1 MTERIRLLDPDRPAE
16 MLEVDIIACEETV
29 LRVGV
34 PSTIVTFDLIRR
46 DDSGPYRGSIGG
58 RSFVFVPPVV
68 SRRSPAGSAPQ
79 IGARS
84 EGDRRILQKL

>member
-34 PSTIVTFDLIRR
+34 PSTIVTFDLVRR

-58 RSFVFVPPVV
+58 RSFVFTPTAP
-68 SRRSPAGSAPQ
+68 RRSPRSETPG
-79 IGARS
+79 GARS
-84 EGDRRILQKL
+84 NVGRRILQKI